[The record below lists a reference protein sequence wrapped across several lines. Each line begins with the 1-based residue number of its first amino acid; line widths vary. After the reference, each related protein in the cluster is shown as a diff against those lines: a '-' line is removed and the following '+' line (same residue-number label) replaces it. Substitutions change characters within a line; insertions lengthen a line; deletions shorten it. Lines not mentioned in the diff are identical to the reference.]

1 MVYCTML
8 QFYKTRDSKGLEV
21 SINPLHVA
29 QIESDSVNK
38 DYSFV
43 IMSSG
48 RRYLIGENCI
58 KLTDKLEK
66 LANYD
71 GC

>member
-1 MVYCTML
+1 VVYCTML
-8 QFYKTRDSKGLEV
+8 QFYKTKNSLNDEV
-21 SINPLHVA
+21 SINPNYVT
-29 QIESDSVNK
+29 QIESIGSGNWSMVTMNSGKQHLVN
-38 DYSFV
+38 
-43 IMSSG
+43 
-48 RRYLIGENCI
+48 ENCY

>member
-1 MVYCTML
+1 ML
-8 QFYKTRDSKGLEV
+8 QFYKTKNSRGLEV
-21 SINPLHVA
+21 SINPSCVSHIEEFGLVDTENWSKITMNLG
-29 QIESDSVNK
+29 QIYIIN
-38 DYSFV
+38 
-43 IMSSG
+43 
-48 RRYLIGENCI
+48 ENCY

>member
-1 MVYCTML
+1 ML
-8 QFYKTRDSKGLEV
+8 QFYKTKDIWGLDV
-21 SINPLHVA
+21 SINPVYVA
-29 QIESDSVNK
+29 QIESDSVNNEHS
-38 DYSFV
+38 YV
-43 IMSSG
+43 IMNLG